1 MVRDVDK
8 VPDLRR
14 VHLLVLAG
22 DQHGGHAHQ
31 LELLGADHRRLDL
44 EGKSIHCF
52 FLKKKGSNWTGNR
65 CELYLQ
71 EPVYAGYGE
80 VERLLQQVELL
91 VHLHK
96 PVDQHV
102 AHLGAD
108 RH

>member
-8 VPDLRR
+8 VPYLWR

-22 DQHGGHAHQ
+22 DQHGGDAHQ

-44 EGKSIHCF
+44 DGKINIVF
-52 FLKKKGSNWTGNR
+52 FKKRAQIGR
-65 CELYLQ
+65 EIAELYLQ

-91 VHLHK
+91 VHLHE